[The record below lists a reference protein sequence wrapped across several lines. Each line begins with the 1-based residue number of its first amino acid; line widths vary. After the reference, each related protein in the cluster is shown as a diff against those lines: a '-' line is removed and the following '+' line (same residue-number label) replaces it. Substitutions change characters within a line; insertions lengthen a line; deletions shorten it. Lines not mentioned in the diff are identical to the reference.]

1 MSNLT
6 EKKAPQLKI
15 ESNYIGYL
23 ETEYLFSYSDA
34 VNLLHENLAI
44 RGDWEW
50 MLKEYPKATYSVWIM
65 TGEFDKWDD
74 QIIKKVYSITSAQI
88 RKMLKLGIRF

>member
-15 ESNYIGYL
+15 VSNYIGYL

-34 VNLLHENLAI
+34 VNLLHENLGI

-74 QIIKKVYSITSAQI
+74 QIVKKVYSITSAQI